1 MPELIEETESEMEGD
16 GEAMLLG
23 RRASERTSF
32 DAVFARESRPRQRTH
47 SLSF

>member
-1 MPELIEETESEMEGD
+1 MPELIEKTESEMEGD

-23 RRASERTSF
+23 RASERTSF